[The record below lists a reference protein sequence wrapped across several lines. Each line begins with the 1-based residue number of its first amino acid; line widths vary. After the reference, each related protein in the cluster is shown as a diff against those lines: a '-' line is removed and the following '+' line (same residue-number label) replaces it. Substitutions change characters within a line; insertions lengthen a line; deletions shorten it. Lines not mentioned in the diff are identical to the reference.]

1 MTPARRSAC
10 AATALCV
17 RAGARRGGGG
27 GEEGGDGSC
36 RGGGGYEQAAEQAE
50 EASVPAARSQR
61 NLVGVSNR
69 GLAGETRPGRT
80 CCAGPERG
88 DARPHCTARATPRPF
103 AAFSRDGG

>member
-61 NLVGVSNR
+61 NLVGVSSR
-69 GLAGETRPGRT
+69 ASQGRLGLAAPAARARGAETRAP
-80 CCAGPERG
+80 
-88 DARPHCTARATPRPF
+88 TAPALATPRPF
-103 AAFSRDGG
+103 AAFSGDGG